1 MRARLLPVVMLVVAL
16 AVGLVGCGGGTPE
29 EEPALTPVV
38 EPPVIAEEGVLRVG
52 VDMGYPPFA
61 GTANGTKVGI
71 DVDVAAAVAERLGL
85 HLELV
90 DVKPA
95 DMTAALDS
103 GEIDIMLGAVP
114 ITDAVL
120 ANVTTAGSYVVD
132 GPAFFAVSSDDTSAS
147 VVATVTPEQIPGMRV
162 GAQASSA
169 AFWELE
175 GEYGE
180 GFVQSFDTLKDAIA
194 ALEAGELDVVAG
206 DAVVG
211 AYIARDHPR
220 VGFAGQFGDAQ
231 PLGVSVR
238 KDAVELEAAVRTAL
252 DGMAADGVLETIRR
266 KWLGDVPAL
275 TVSVDGATS

>member
-1 MRARLLPVVMLVVAL
+1 VVLLVVAL
-16 AVGLVGCGGGTPE
+16 AVGLVGCGGGAPE
-29 EEPALTPVV
+29 EEPARTPVV

-52 VDMGYPPFA
+52 VDMAYPPFA
-61 GTANGTKVGI
+61 GTANGAKVGI

-120 ANVTTAGSYVVD
+120 ANATTAGSYIVD
-132 GPAFFAVSSDDTSAS
+132 GPAFFAASSDDTSAS
-147 VVATVTPEQIPGMRV
+147 VVATVTPEQIPRMRV

-180 GFVQSFDTLKDAIA
+180 GFVQSFDTLK
-194 ALEAGELDVVAG
+194 
-206 DAVVG
+206 VVG
-211 AYIARDHPR
+211 AYIARDHPG

-231 PLGVSVR
+231 PLGISVR